1 MQTSYYNGDIRISP
15 PNLSE
20 IRQTSINQDVLESV
34 DTWLPLALKAERE
47 VVYFSIYQQ
56 EKLVGQI
63 FLHDG
68 NSQTGESLVGYHLF
82 QPEYRGQGIGTS
94 ALDLLLHYVKASTK
108 FHHLVIITDEENKA
122 SQRIAEKCGF
132 RFTGPARE
140 GLPLIRYEW
149 QRPC

>member
-68 NSQTGESLVGYHLF
+68 NSQTGEFLVGYHLF

-94 ALDLLLHYVKASTK
+94 ALNLLL
-108 FHHLVIITDEENKA
+108 
-122 SQRIAEKCGF
+122 
-132 RFTGPARE
+132 
-140 GLPLIRYEW
+140 
-149 QRPC
+149 